1 MAKCLNVDC
10 NNEVVS
16 QEGKRQKKTCSDSCR
31 QKVWQNNKK
40 DSKYVRVLRIEW
52 EKIVQGISERENK
65 LINAARGR
73 DESGINED
81 EIILTRKSDVLPKQV
96 IVKIKDKE
104 FRPRRD
110 DESGMEYRIALE
122 EWRISNK

>member
-52 EKIVQGISERENK
+52 EKIVNERK
-65 LINAARGR
+65 NAPPLPLMGMIRNSPNGK
-73 DESGINED
+73 EEVETEFIPL
-81 EIILTRKSDVLPKQV
+81 EIIPFFSKKD
-96 IVKIKDKE
+96 IKEKE

-122 EWRISNK
+122 EWRINNQ

>member
-52 EKIVQGISERENK
+52 EKLVQGIPERENK

-81 EIILTRKSDVLPKQV
+81 EIVLTRKQKVPPKQ
-96 IVKIKDKE
+96 IKESE
-104 FRPRRD
+104 FRLRRE
-110 DESGMEYRIALE
+110 DEDVFQYGAAKNL
-122 EWRISNK
+122 WKLNK